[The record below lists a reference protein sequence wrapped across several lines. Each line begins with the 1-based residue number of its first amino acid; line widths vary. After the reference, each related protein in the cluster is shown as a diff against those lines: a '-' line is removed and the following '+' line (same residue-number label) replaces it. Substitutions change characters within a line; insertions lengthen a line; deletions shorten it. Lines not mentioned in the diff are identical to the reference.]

1 MSASTNDLRRKAPAM
16 IHAIIF
22 ASPATG
28 ENHPGPALV
37 RGHPARRLGSRALLA
52 LSVPALLGVII
63 AAPASAQTG
72 PDLGS
77 QLNDG
82 ATMTPGQY
90 LQSPGGQYRLYM
102 QSDGNLVEYNAAGA
116 PLWDPPPP
124 TQSVGH
130 PGAFAVLQNDGNFVV
145 YPQAG
150 PLALWA
156 SYTQNN
162 PGDHLSLQDDG
173 NLVIYSAAGAPLW
186 ATMSG
191 AVPRGTPGTGDYYA
205 PGQCTWYADQE
216 AHAYTG
222 VWLPNY
228 LGNAMYWAAN
238 AARDGWATGYTP
250 RIGSVIVFWPGADGA
265 SRSDGHVAWVTAYYP
280 STGKVI
286 ISEMNGTAGP
296 GRVDSRTISD
306 GINNPMIRYIYM
318 NP

>member
-1 MSASTNDLRRKAPAM
+1 MVTRMRSDCPG
-16 IHAIIF
+16 
-22 ASPATG
+22 TG
-28 ENHPGPALV
+28 KNQPGPTAA
-37 RGHPARRLGSRALLA
+37 RRHPARRLGARALLA
-52 LSVPALLGVII
+52 LSVPALLGVLI
-63 AAPASAQTG
+63 AAPASAQVG
-72 PDLGS
+72 PDLGP

-82 ATMTPGQY
+82 ATMGPDQY

-116 PLWDPPPP
+116 PLWDPPSP
-124 TQSVGH
+124 TQTAGH
-130 PGAFAVLQNDGNFVV
+130 PGAFAVLQGDGNFVV

-150 PLALWA
+150 PPALWA

-162 PGDHLSLQDDG
+162 PGDRLNLQDDG
-173 NLVIYSAAGAPLW
+173 NLVIHSATGAPLW

-191 AVPRGTPGTGDYYA
+191 AVPRGSTGTGDYYA
-205 PGQCTWYADQE
+205 LGQCTWYADQE

-222 VWLPNY
+222 VWLPSN
-228 LGNAMYWAAN
+228 LGNALSWATL

-250 RIGSVIVFWPGADGA
+250 RIGSVIVFQPGADGA
-265 SRSDGHVAWVTAYYP
+265 FSDGHVAWVTAYYP

-296 GRVDSRTISD
+296 GRVDSRTIPD
-306 GINNPMIRYIYM
+306 GINNPHIRYIYM